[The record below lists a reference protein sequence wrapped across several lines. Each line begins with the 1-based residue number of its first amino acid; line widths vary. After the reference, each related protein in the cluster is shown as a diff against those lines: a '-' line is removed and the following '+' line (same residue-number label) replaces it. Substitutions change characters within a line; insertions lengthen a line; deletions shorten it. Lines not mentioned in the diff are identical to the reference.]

1 MATKSRFSTY
11 SHSNILYINI
21 YSEILKHLCN
31 FPQIFSFL
39 IVRIVISQGL
49 FSLLPEVKAQQPLNH
64 PLSGLVRKIHWAFEK
79 TVNHGG
85 TFPIFRVSCRAG
97 EQRVIVT
104 FVEEEDD

>member
-1 MATKSRFSTY
+1 MHKDKYCEMLR
-11 SHSNILYINI
+11 
-21 YSEILKHLCN
+21 HLCN
-31 FPQIFSFL
+31 FPQIFSSL
-39 IVRIVISQGL
+39 IVRIVMSQGL

-64 PLSGLVRKIHWAFEK
+64 PLRGLVRKIHWAFEK

-85 TFPIFRVSCRAG
+85 AFPIFRVSRRAG